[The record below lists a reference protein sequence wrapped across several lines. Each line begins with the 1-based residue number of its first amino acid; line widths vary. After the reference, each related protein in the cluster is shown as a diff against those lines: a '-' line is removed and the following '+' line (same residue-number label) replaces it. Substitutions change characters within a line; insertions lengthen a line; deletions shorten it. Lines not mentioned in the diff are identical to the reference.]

1 MWQRLHIARS
11 LVARTDLMLLDEPTT
26 GLDPE
31 NARKVRE
38 IIHALRDQGIA
49 ILLTT
54 HEMSE
59 AEKLA
64 DTVAVINHGNIIA
77 QGSVQQLASLQHI
90 DHVTMYA
97 YECEASSGTPSV
109 KEELQKLDGVLWC
122 DVFESHGVLNITI
135 AWSKTL
141 SQERN
146 IKIPVDGI
154 TRLGD
159 RAASLEETYL
169 AIVQNDNISASNIS
183 SSVTPSSSP
192 SLLPLSK

>member
-1 MWQRLHIARS
+1 
-11 LVARTDLMLLDEPTT
+11 
-26 GLDPE
+26 
-31 NARKVRE
+31 
-38 IIHALRDQGIA
+38 
-49 ILLTT
+49 
-54 HEMSE
+54 MSE

-77 QGSVQQLASLQHI
+77 QGNVQQLASLQHI

-97 YECEASSGTPSV
+97 YDGEVSSGTTSV

-135 AWSKTL
+135 AWSKTV

-154 TRLGD
+154 KRLGD

>member
-1 MWQRLHIARS
+1 
-11 LVARTDLMLLDEPTT
+11 
-26 GLDPE
+26 
-31 NARKVRE
+31 
-38 IIHALRDQGIA
+38 
-49 ILLTT
+49 
-54 HEMSE
+54 
-59 AEKLA
+59 
-64 DTVAVINHGNIIA
+64 
-77 QGSVQQLASLQHI
+77 
-90 DHVTMYA
+90 MYA
-97 YECEASSGTPSV
+97 YDGELSSGTPSV

-183 SSVTPSSSP
+183 TSSSATPSSSP